1 MKGRGLVVVLA
12 LIMATIATVGVYMYT
27 NAPEEPAGEQVP
39 VVVSKVDIPARSDL
53 GALVKDDQFK
63 IIQVPK
69 DAVVDGAVTSID
81 QLKDKH
87 NSVAILAGEQIP
99 VARILGEGTVPG
111 GVLGI
116 PDGHEAITMSVDAPR
131 AVAGAVA
138 AGDNVTIY
146 GTFSDF
152 STPAGKHLPTIT
164 SVVIPTAQVLA
175 VQLPVTG
182 EDALG
187 VQQTQQ
193 TTGSVS
199 LTLALTP
206 QDAAK
211 FVFTMETGTVWLGLL
226 PPDTQGARLQR
237 VTYVQVVK

>member
-69 DAVVDGAVTSID
+69 VAVVDGAVTSID

-99 VARILGEGTVPG
+99 VARIQGEGTVPG
-111 GVLGI
+111 GALGI

-131 AVAGAVA
+131 AVAGAIV
-138 AGDNVTIY
+138 AGDNVTLY

-152 STPAGKHLPTIT
+152 STPAGKHLPTLT

-226 PPDTQGARLQR
+226 PPDTQGTRLQR
-237 VTYVQVVK
+237 ITYVQVVK